1 VSTIEGY
8 NPTPPE
14 NQEKAKVFFGHA
26 RNKAGTGQFDY
37 AIELFINGLNLD
49 PEAIEA
55 HQELR
60 DISLKRKMSGAKGG
74 IGMMDSMK
82 LKRPSRDD
90 KQNML
95 NAEKLLAYDP
105 GNTDHML
112 WLAQSALKGG
122 YYDTALWIGPIL
134 LRANVDDKKPDYN
147 KFLALRDVYKRL
159 EKWKMAADALQEA
172 LRLKP
177 GDMDLTT
184 ELKNLAAK
192 DTMDTGGY
200 SKGGSFRDSVRD
212 MDKQAKL
219 LTGDKDFADEDAQSA
234 IIKDAMQ
241 EYKAN
246 PNDPGKIM
254 KLVEALEKTESLESE
269 NQAIDLLQDIYDK
282 SKQFRY
288 RQKIGLIQMTQ
299 MRRME
304 RSKRAAVKQNP
315 KDEALV
321 KDYKDFVREQNEF
334 ELKEFQLA
342 SEAYPTDARL
352 RFEMGKRLFA
362 LGQFLEAIPV
372 FQQARMDP
380 KFRNDAGVLVARSFL
395 EAGYAD
401 EADDTLAALI
411 QEYQAHGD
419 EKSKDMYYWRGRA
432 LEQKG
437 NKQDA
442 RAHYSKVAQ
451 WDFNYRDVQARIKRL
466 SAEMTASK

>member
-1 VSTIEGY
+1 VNPVEGY
-8 NPTPPE
+8 NQTPPE

-26 RNKAGTGQFDY
+26 RNKASTGQYDY

-49 PEAIEA
+49 PEAVEA

-74 IGMMDSMK
+74 LGMMDSMK

-112 WLAQSALKGG
+112 WLIQSALKGG
-122 YYDTALWIGPIL
+122 YYETAMWMGPIL
-134 LRANVDDKKPDYN
+134 QRANIDDKKPDYN
-147 KFLALRDVYKRL
+147 TFLALRDVYKRL
-159 EKWKMAADALQEA
+159 EQWKLAADALQEA
-172 LRLKP
+172 LRLRP
-177 GDMDLTT
+177 NDMDLTT

-200 SKGGSFRDSVRD
+200 TKGGSFRDSVRD
-212 MDKQAKL
+212 MDKQGKL
-219 LTGDKDFADEDAQSA
+219 LHQDKDFMDEDAHSVM
-234 IIKDAMQ
+234 IRDAMQ

-246 PNDPGKIM
+246 PNDVGKVM
-254 KLVEALEKTESLESE
+254 KLVEAWEKTESLENE
-269 NQAIDLLQDIYDK
+269 NQAIDLLQELFDK
-282 SKQFRY
+282 TKQFRY

-299 MRRME
+299 LRRME
-304 RSKRAAVKQNP
+304 RSKRAAVKANP
-315 KDEALV
+315 KDEALI

-352 RFEMGKRLFA
+352 RFEMGKRMFA
-362 LGQFLEAIPV
+362 LGQFQEAIPV

-380 KFRNDAGVLVARSFL
+380 KFRNEAGVLVARSFL
-395 EAGYAD
+395 EAGFAD

-411 QEYQAHGD
+411 NEYQAHGD

-437 NKQDA
+437 NKQEA
-442 RAHYSKVAQ
+442 KNHYSKVAQ
-451 WDFNYRDVQARIKRL
+451 WDFNYRDVQARIKRIN
-466 SAEMTASK
+466 AELAAAK

>member
-1 VSTIEGY
+1 MR
-8 NPTPPE
+8 
-14 NQEKAKVFFGHA
+14 EKAKVFFGHG
-26 RNKAGTGQFDY
+26 RSKAATGQYDY
-37 AIELFINGLNLD
+37 GIELFLNGLNLD

-74 IGMMDSMK
+74 LGMMDSMK
-82 LKRPSRDD
+82 LKRPSKDA

-105 GNTDHML
+105 GSTDLML
-112 WLAQSALKGG
+112 WLIQSALKGG
-122 YYDTALWIGPIL
+122 YYDTAMWIGPIFQ
-134 LRANVDDKKPDYN
+134 RANLDDKKPDVN
-147 KFLALRDVYKRL
+147 KFLALRDIYKSL
-159 EKWKMAADALQEA
+159 EQWKLAADATQEA
-172 LRLKP
+172 LRMRP
-177 GDMDLTT
+177 NDMDLAT

-212 MDKQAKL
+212 MDKQSRL
-219 LTGDKDFADEDAQSA
+219 LNQDKDFADQDAHSA
-234 IIKDAMQ
+234 LINEAMK
-241 EYKAN
+241 EYKAS
-246 PNDPGKIM
+246 PEDAGKVM
-254 KLVEALEKTESLESE
+254 KLVEAYEKTETLENE
-269 NQAIDLLQDIYDK
+269 NKAIDLLQAAFDK
-282 SKQFRY
+282 TKQFRY

-304 RSKRAAVKQNP
+304 RAKRMAVQQNP
-315 KDEALV
+315 KDEALIA
-321 KDYKDFVREQNEF
+321 DYKDFKREQNEF

-362 LGQFLEAIPV
+362 LGQFQEAIPI

-380 KFRNDAGVLVARSFL
+380 KFRVDAGVLVARSFL
-395 EAGYAD
+395 EAGYSD

-411 QEYQAHGD
+411 NEYQAHGD

-437 NKQDA
+437 VKPEA
-442 RAHYSKVAQ
+442 KAHYSKVAQ
-451 WDFNYRDVQARIKRL
+451 WDFNYRDVQARIKRIN
-466 SAEMTASK
+466 AEIAAK